1 MEQYQEVDFYLSES
15 KGWILGEIRNQDGDI
30 IREADKPIPS
40 DCIYQTMEKTFKPDT
55 TSKIDSVC
63 IKNIWR
69 EGSSDE
75 IMQKIKDL
83 KNKHLASKPYVPYI
97 LDTW

>member
-1 MEQYQEVDFYLSES
+1 MKQYQEVDFYLSES
-15 KGWILGEIRNQDGDI
+15 EGWILGEIRNQDGDV

-40 DCIYQTMEKTFKPDT
+40 DCIYQTMEKTFKPNT
-55 TSKIDSVC
+55 TREIDSVC
-63 IKNIWR
+63 IKNISR

-97 LDTW
+97 LDT